1 MTEKKV
7 IISKI
12 LKLFENHNKIP
23 KKVPKIKIKF
33 QKSIKISWKSRKK
46 RLIKGDIQFII
57 EQDHPGI
64 KTKSMIRMMNLL
76 KNLIMQKHYLL
87 NYIFIL

>member
-46 RLIKGDIQFII
+46 RLIKGD
-57 EQDHPGI
+57 
-64 KTKSMIRMMNLL
+64 L
-76 KNLIMQKHYLL
+76 
-87 NYIFIL
+87 